1 MGRDK
6 SNINIKYK
14 CLGASKQ
21 VTGSCHM
28 LSIYVKD
35 KPYNLIIDFG
45 MIQNGL
51 KTMNELYRE
60 NKSLNISWGE
70 ISGVAISHA
79 HA

>member
-1 MGRDK
+1 MGRSK
-6 SNINIKYK
+6 SSINIKYK

-35 KPYNLIIDFG
+35 KPYNLVIDCG

-60 NKSLNISWGE
+60 NKQNNIDWKLVDGF
-70 ISGVAISHA
+70 ALSHA

>member
-6 SNINIKYK
+6 ANINIKYK

-35 KPYNLIIDFG
+35 KPYNLVIDCG

-51 KTMNELYRE
+51 KTMNELYKE
-60 NKSLNISWGE
+60 NKQNIIDWKSVDGF
-70 ISGVAISHA
+70 VLTHA

>member
-35 KPYNLIIDFG
+35 KPYNLVIDCG

-51 KTMNELYRE
+51 KTMNELYKE
-60 NKSLNISWGE
+60 NKQNIIDWKLVDGF
-70 ISGVAISHA
+70 ALTHA

>member
-35 KPYNLIIDFG
+35 KPYNLVIDCG

-51 KTMNELYRE
+51 KTMNELYKE
-60 NKSLNISWGE
+60 NKQNIIDWKSVDGF
-70 ISGVAISHA
+70 ALTHA